1 MSPWHEILSERDFF
15 LFVCFFLASL
25 HVEVLHMNLNITALC
40 GATNVQLSLRDG
52 GRVRCA
58 ALGMLAEGNG
68 AGSVR
73 EVGCPNFNRTPKN

>member
-1 MSPWHEILSERDFF
+1 
-15 LFVCFFLASL
+15 
-25 HVEVLHMNLNITALC
+25 MNLNITALC